1 MFVQIHMLQSVPPG
15 NLNRDESGQPKKC
28 LFGGVTRSRISS
40 QCLKRNIRRSVF
52 FEDAFGEALGRRTK
66 FLPELVVR
74 SLTTIGGIPEDEYA
88 GIKAGL
94 AAQFKKESKDT
105 KEDDDEGENGGSD
118 GEGQTPQLVFFN
130 PLFATKIA
138 QLLVQFRKSNLEAY
152 KAFIGGKSKLSKE
165 DAKKAIAEFVRQAF
179 EARESVSID
188 VGLFGRMT
196 TSDLVKDVEA
206 ACQVAHA
213 ISTHEALIESDY
225 FTAMDDLKEEFART
239 QTEAKGAGFLG
250 RGDTE
255 TFFTS
260 AVYYKYLNID
270 GRGLLKNV
278 QSQNADQ
285 VCRAIGVMLEAAALA
300 GPTGKQNSF
309 AAHSAP
315 ELILVEVSERRQPIS
330 YANAFLRPM
339 EGPDLMRE
347 SGVALSDYCESIA
360 AAFAPADTQR
370 FLLTAGKAKDLAF
383 ALDAKKAATLAEL
396 VRMVEEAVAPSLH
409 TA

>member
-28 LFGGVTRSRISS
+28 IFGGVTRSRISS
-40 QCLKRNIRRSVF
+40 QCLKRNMRRSSY
-52 FEDAFGEALGRRTK
+52 FEDAFGEALGKRTK
-66 FLPELVVR
+66 YLPELVAR
-74 SLTTIGGIPEDEYA
+74 ALDDLGGIPEDEFD

-94 AAQFKKESKDT
+94 ASLFKKEA
-105 KEDDDEGENGGSD
+105 KEEEEDAEGGESEGD
-118 GEGQTPQLVFFN
+118 GLTPQLVFFN
-130 PLFATKIA
+130 PLFAKRIA
-138 QLLVQFRKSNLEAY
+138 ELVVQFKKSNAEAY
-152 KAFIGGKSKLSKE
+152 KVFIGAKSKSSKDE
-165 DAKKAIAEFVRQAF
+165 AKKPIAAFVQQAF

-225 FTAMDDLKEEFART
+225 FTAMDDLKESFAKT

-270 GRGLLKNV
+270 GKALLKNV
-278 QSQNADQ
+278 HGQDVDQ
-285 VCRAIGVMLEAAALA
+285 VCRAIGVMVEAAALA

-315 ELILVEVSERRQPIS
+315 ELILVELSEKRQPIS
-330 YANAFLRPM
+330 YANAFLKPV
-339 EGPDLMRE
+339 EGKDLMRE
-347 SGVALSDYCESIA
+347 SAVALSDYCGSVA
-360 AAFAPADTQR
+360 AAFAPADTKR
-370 FLLTAGKAKDLAF
+370 FILAAGKAKDVPFDLPVQ
-383 ALDAKKAATLAEL
+383 KVGTLPEL
-396 VRMVEEAVAPSLH
+396 VRAVEEAVTLQPV
-409 TA
+409 

>member
-40 QCLKRNIRRSVF
+40 QCLKRNMRRSSY
-52 FEDAFGEALGRRTK
+52 FEDAFGEALGKRTK
-66 FLPELVVR
+66 YLPELVAR
-74 SLTTIGGIPEDEYA
+74 SLSDLGGIPEEEFD

-94 AAQFKKESKDT
+94 ASLFKKESKE
-105 KEDDDEGENGGSD
+105 EDEDAVD
-118 GEGQTPQLVFFN
+118 GESEGDGLTPQLVFFN
-130 PLFATKIA
+130 PLFAKKIA
-138 QLLVQFRKSNLEAY
+138 ELLVQFRKSNAEAY
-152 KAFIGGKSKLSKE
+152 KVFVGVKSKLSKDE
-165 DAKKAIAEFVRQAF
+165 AKKPIAEFVQQAF

-225 FTAMDDLKEEFART
+225 FTAMDDLKESFAKT

-270 GRGLLKNV
+270 GKSLLRNV
-278 QSQNADQ
+278 QRQDVDQ
-285 VCRAIGVMLEAAALA
+285 VCRAVGVMVEAAALA

-309 AAHSAP
+309 AAHAAP
-315 ELILVEVSERRQPIS
+315 ELILVEVSEKRQPIS
-330 YANAFLRPM
+330 YANAFLKPV
-339 EGPDLMRE
+339 EGADLMRG
-347 SGVALSDYCESIA
+347 SADALSDYCGSVA
-360 AAFAPADTQR
+360 AAFAPADTKR
-370 FLLTAGKAKDLAF
+370 FLLAAGTAKDVAF
-383 ALDAKKAATLAEL
+383 DLPAKKIGSLQEL
-396 VRMVEEAVAPSLH
+396 VRAVEEAVTPSLQ